1 MIVIG
6 ESGRESAHSQLVC
19 TAEVQ
24 EPVLTVHVVERS
36 KTCHLRQ
43 ISCYMYIELY
53 FTVPRFKERVIQV
66 WSVRRI
72 YIRMISKRKP
82 VDQTNYVNMN
92 NSDLPCHPST

>member
-1 MIVIG
+1 MSP
-6 ESGRESAHSQLVC
+6 EANKL
-19 TAEVQ
+19 
-24 EPVLTVHVVERS
+24 L
-36 KTCHLRQ
+36 
-43 ISCYMYIELY
+43 YIELY

-72 YIRMISKRKP
+72 YIRMIDQKRKP